1 MTGRHAMD
9 MEPRTIHKALEFV
22 KTALAND
29 RALFGGRANAYY
41 HRLVTFQDESNKTVS
56 TCSTDNLQEQIDS
69 LTKAIATL
77 NTNLRMPNRYS
88 GPESR

>member
-1 MTGRHAMD
+1 MD

-41 HRLVTFQDESNKTVS
+41 HRLVTVMFH
-56 TCSTDNLQEQIDS
+56 
-69 LTKAIATL
+69 
-77 NTNLRMPNRYS
+77 R
-88 GPESR
+88 

>member
-29 RALFGGRANAYY
+29 RALFGGRGNAY
-41 HRLVTFQDESNKTVS
+41 
-56 TCSTDNLQEQIDS
+56 
-69 LTKAIATL
+69 
-77 NTNLRMPNRYS
+77 
-88 GPESR
+88 

>member
-1 MTGRHAMD
+1 MQWIWNLVLSTRL
-9 MEPRTIHKALEFV
+9 LEFV

-29 RALFGGRANAYY
+29 ITLFGGRANAYY
-41 HRLVTFQDESNKTVS
+41 HRLVTFQDESKKTVS

-69 LTKAIATL
+69 LTKAIETL